1 MIDVESW
8 GADRFA
14 KYVQLNQAVLNF
26 EGNVKLLLSYD
37 PSHWDATGKN
47 GQTDIDVIS
56 VGSYVGMQLGVEVVL
71 DANGSTSNGQTFT
84 KRSTKSVCE

>member
-14 KYVQLNQAVLNF
+14 KYVQLNQAFLNF

-37 PSHWDATGKN
+37 PSHWDATVKN
-47 GQTDIDVIS
+47 
-56 VGSYVGMQLGVEVVL
+56 E
-71 DANGSTSNGQTFT
+71 AN
-84 KRSTKSVCE
+84 RY